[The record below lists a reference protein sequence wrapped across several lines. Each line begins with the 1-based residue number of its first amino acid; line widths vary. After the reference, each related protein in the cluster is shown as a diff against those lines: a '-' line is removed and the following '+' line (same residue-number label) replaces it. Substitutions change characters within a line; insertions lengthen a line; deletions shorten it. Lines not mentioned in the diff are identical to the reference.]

1 VKDGFPE
8 EEHMSVK
15 SKPCKQCGSLTTVAA
30 LGSFRGVE
38 GPVAVE
44 VNGMPTLACA
54 NGHKRFLYPEF
65 VARLM
70 DLVADPELVAP
81 QPPAVKRGL
90 FKKRYYCSGCD
101 AELPAVAAGQSKR
114 EIDASFKNAA
124 PFKVMVQIALHKCAG
139 CGREQV
145 LSNEEVTDGAVK
157 ALAHGFRA
165 ADVHVDR

>member
-1 VKDGFPE
+1 MTGKT
-8 EEHMSVK
+8 
-15 SKPCKQCGSLTTVAA
+15 KPCKACGSLTTVTT
-30 LGSFRGVE
+30 LGSFRGEE

-44 VNGMPTLACA
+44 VNGMPALVCA
-54 NGHKRFLYPEF
+54 QNHKRFLSPEF
-65 VARLM
+65 VAHLM
-70 DLVADPELVAP
+70 DLAADPAVVAP

-101 AELPAVAAGQSKR
+101 AELPAAAAGQSKR
-114 EIDASFKNAA
+114 ELDASFKNAA

-145 LSNEEVTDGAVK
+145 LSNEEVSDNALK